1 MKFVLI
7 CRQISCGRSSQLVAS
22 SHIGRSEYQFG
33 VKTYFSDTE
42 ASTEFLLHILERK
55 VTARAN
61 LKLLIRKTMTMKI
74 MNKEN
79 MTISADFVEKFWE
92 IAQLIKVKSVYLQC
106 FLRRWRMTR
115 EFLLHILQM
124 KVSYPSLLH
133 RSGGGIPTPRG

>member
-1 MKFVLI
+1 MT
-7 CRQISCGRSSQLVAS
+7 R
-22 SHIGRSEYQFG
+22 
-33 VKTYFSDTE
+33 
-42 ASTEFLLHILERK
+42 EFLLHILERK

-124 KVSYPSLLH
+124 KVSFYPSLLPSPLLAAVH
-133 RSGGGIPTPRG
+133 CFSSSSPNGGWMDGWGSQR